1 MLDGFAQANRSA
13 GGEGVK
19 PAAALAFAPS
29 RPVTDPFDTVEFDA
43 HKLDLRLKILD
54 QDPEGEEH
62 VLEIERVWLLA
73 VIDVGSRA
81 ILGYTLCLRREYS
94 RYDVIRTFEKALTP
108 TSGTHDYHRGPG
120 PIRAAVSSRPRSRK
134 PPTRAGGPS
143 ASTTRG
149 RTWPPTASMSRV
161 NSWAARSMWGPPTI
175 RMIGPSLSA
184 SSAPSPSDLF
194 IGCRVPRGRAA
205 PTSFASS
212 AMCAAI
218 CA

>member
-19 PAAALAFAPS
+19 PAAALAFTPI
-29 RPVTDPFDTVEFDA
+29 RPVTELFDTVEFDV

-62 VLEIERVWLLA
+62 VLEIERVWLPA

-81 ILGYTLCLRREYS
+81 ILGYTLCLRREYG

-108 TSGTHDYHRGPG
+108 MSPPTITIGDLEPIQSGGR
-120 PIRAAVSSRPRSRK
+120 RCLKR
-134 PPTRAGGPS
+134 PTRAGGPS

-161 NSWAARSMWGPPTI
+161 NSWVARSMQVLRTI
-175 RMIGPSLSA
+175 RTIGHSLSA
-184 SSAPSPSDLF
+184 SSAPSLTRPL
-194 IGCRVPRGRAA
+194 RW
-205 PTSFASS
+205 
-212 AMCAAI
+212 
-218 CA
+218 